1 MCNNWWR
8 CGHVKI
14 YSRDVDRLFRI
25 GLSWILGGVCIH
37 GDATGGG
44 FEADFGFAP
53 YCNAHTNLTAT
64 FSEKKKCSLE
74 PRKYGVCFEAWD
86 TNTYLLG

>member
-1 MCNNWWR
+1 MSKFTL
-8 CGHVKI
+8 VMLT
-14 YSRDVDRLFRI
+14 LFWI

-37 GDATGGG
+37 GDATGG

-64 FSEKKKCSLE
+64 FSEKRCSLE
-74 PRKYGVCFEAWD
+74 PRKYGVCFEA
-86 TNTYLLG
+86 